1 MIYGLL
7 VIVIAVAIELK
18 YWRGAAEMAAVL
30 MLASPALVLL
40 LIGFRRKKPKLLSR
54 KKEHIQHEAGR
65 RD

>member
-1 MIYGLL
+1 
-7 VIVIAVAIELK
+7 
-18 YWRGAAEMAAVL
+18 MAAVL

-54 KKEHIQHEAGR
+54 KKEHIQHETGR